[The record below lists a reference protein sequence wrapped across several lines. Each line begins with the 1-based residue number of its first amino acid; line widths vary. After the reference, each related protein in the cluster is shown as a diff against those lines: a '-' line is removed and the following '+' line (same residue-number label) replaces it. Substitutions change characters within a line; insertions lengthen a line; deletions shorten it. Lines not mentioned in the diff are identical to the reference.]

1 MNPLVSVVTTVYNC
15 EKYIEESIQSILDQ
29 TFKDFEFI
37 IINDGSTDNTAEKI
51 KNFHDQRII
60 VLNHD
65 SNKKIPFRRNEG
77 VDVARGKYIAIHDGD
92 DVSLTD
98 RLEKEFNFLEKHD
111 NIFCVGG
118 HAIKI
123 DEEGKE
129 LCTMFYPPP
138 HHVGILGKFIYG
150 YTNPVIDPT
159 TMFRKADFNELGGY
173 SSDDRV
179 STVPDFDLW
188 VRALITDRLFANL
201 MVPLIRY
208 RMNPDGV
215 TSNKRKEMIRQH
227 MTVLARNM
235 RALKKKEEK

>member
-1 MNPLVSVVTTVYNC
+1 MSVVTTVYNC

-29 TFKDFEFI
+29 TFEDFEFF
-37 IINDGSTDNTAEKI
+37 IINDGSTDRTVEKI
-51 KNFHDQRII
+51 SQFRDPRII

-77 VDVARGKYIAIHDGD
+77 IDLARGKYIAIHDGD
-92 DVSLTD
+92 DMSLPH
-98 RLEKEFNFLEKHD
+98 RLEEEVRFLEKNDH
-111 NIFCVGG
+111 IFCLGS
-118 HAIKI
+118 HAVKV
-123 DEEGKE
+123 DEDSYEIG
-129 LCTMFYPPP
+129 TMFYPPP
-138 HHVGILGKFIYG
+138 HHNGILAKFIYG
-150 YTNPVIDPT
+150 YTNPMIDPT
-159 TMFRKADFNELGGY
+159 TMFRKEDFDQLGGY
-173 SSDDRV
+173 STDERV

-188 VRALITDRLFANL
+188 VRALISDRLFANL

-227 MTVLARNM
+227 MIVVGRNM